1 MFFGDFILKRISSAA
16 HSFLSS
22 PSGNPVNEL
31 MKPERS
37 PESGVGRE
45 ECLKVSR
52 GESIISHFRGLSTRL
67 SHRIQSTKSEVGG
80 RRGLDHHTRR
90 RMKIPKVFSLRFIS
104 CDTRLPFIVC
114 PREDNRRSLPETETK
129 VKLMTILKW
138 KHISSASMFHRRL
151 EAEKRVSKVDE
162 RKTRF
167 DQNLN
172 LEGRDKGKRRRD
184 KQCGLC

>member
-31 MKPERS
+31 MKPERF

-52 GESIISHFRGLSTRL
+52 GESIISHFRGPSTRL
-67 SHRIQSTKSEVGG
+67 SHRIQPTKSEVGG

-90 RMKIPKVFSLRFIS
+90 RMKIPKVFSLRFISLDS

-151 EAEKRVSKVDE
+151 EAEKRVSKVM
-162 RKTRF
+162 
-167 DQNLN
+167 
-172 LEGRDKGKRRRD
+172 KGKHD
-184 KQCGLC
+184 SIKI